1 MCSLVGL
8 GARNLT
14 PPRTTGI
21 APNAFAPYT
30 FLMNRSNTPLSILLS
45 ILLLTGATGAA
56 SAQGGVW
63 GNLDQ
68 GRWTVG
74 FHVLDT
80 VDNTRTFAPRF
91 DADGNS
97 RGSTPRPIRLCIWY
111 PAAGAR
117 GGAMAA
123 RDYTRYIG
131 MPGRTVSRVTVAEW
145 ERAERALITRM
156 TKHEFTD
163 AEWERVMSL
172 PTAAHY
178 DEPAAEGRFPVILTC
193 AGPQRNPVFF
203 EYLASHGYI
212 VVSIPGVG
220 RFTEQAIEFTPNPE
234 SIEMAVQDLQF
245 VYAWLHERPRA
256 DLDRLGLWAFSS
268 LSIYTTQ
275 FQLRNMAARAMLHVE
290 GWEGFVRGREILEET
305 PFYDPAAIR
314 VPYMLL
320 KKEKEEALAQYA
332 SDGTVFESFLY
343 SPRYRV
349 LVAGA
354 DHGDFNSMS
363 VTRYATAEKQQLF
376 ENACRISR
384 AFFDTY
390 LKSDEEAG
398 KHLDELLQSGRA
410 ASELRFEILPAAAP
424 VPPTE
429 AEVIAAFEG
438 GRDAQ
443 RAAMDRISEVLE
455 SDGTLPYHEH
465 VLSRFGRRLLR
476 EGRAPDAAVVF
487 RVITRVFP
495 TRSDPW
501 DELADALEAA
511 GDRDGAAAAAQK
523 ALELLPGDDSL
534 SDEDRARMRLSL
546 QQKIDRLSGGS

>member
-1 MCSLVGL
+1 MRNSPALWTLLLLL
-8 GARNLT
+8 GAG
-14 PPRTTGI
+14 P
-21 APNAFAPYT
+21 AF
-30 FLMNRSNTPLSILLS
+30 
-45 ILLLTGATGAA
+45 
-56 SAQGGVW
+56 AQGGIW
-63 GNLDQ
+63 GSLEP

-97 RGSTPRPIRLCIWY
+97 GGSTPRPIRLCIWY

-117 GGAMAA
+117 GSAMAA

-131 MPGRTVSRVTVAEW
+131 MPGRSVSRVTVAEW
-145 ERAERALITRM
+145 ERAERELITRV

-163 AEWERVMSL
+163 AEWERIMSR

-178 DEPAAEGRFPVILTC
+178 DEPPAEGRFPVILTC
-193 AGPQRNPVFF
+193 TGPQRNPVFF
-203 EYLASHGYI
+203 EYLASHGY
-212 VVSIPGVG
+212 VVVTVPGVG

-268 LSIYTTQ
+268 LSIYTMQ
-275 FQLRNMAARAMLHVE
+275 FQLRNMVARAILHVE
-290 GWEGFVRGREILEET
+290 GWEGFLRGREILDET

-320 KKEKEEALAQYA
+320 KKQKEEALARYA
-332 SDGTVFESFLY
+332 SDGTVFESLIY
-343 SPRYRV
+343 APRYRV
-349 LVAGA
+349 LMAGA
-354 DHGDFNSMS
+354 DHGDFNSMA
-363 VTRYATAEKQQLF
+363 VTRYATPEKQRLF
-376 ENACRISR
+376 EDACRISR
-384 AFFDTY
+384 AFFDTH
-390 LKSDEEAG
+390 LKGDDEAG
-398 KHLDELLQSGRA
+398 KYLDELLQSGQA
-410 ASELRFEILPAAAP
+410 AAELRFEILPASEP

-429 AEVIAAFEG
+429 AELIAAFEG
-438 GRDAQ
+438 DRDAQ
-443 RAAMDRISEVLE
+443 RAAMDRINEVLE
-455 SDGTLPYHEH
+455 NGGALPYREH

-487 RVITRVFP
+487 RVMTRVFP

-501 DELADALEAA
+501 DELANALEAA
-511 GDRDGAAAAAQK
+511 GDRDGATAAAQK

-534 SDEDRARMRLSL
+534 TAEERDRIRLSL
-546 QQKIDRLSGGS
+546 QQKIDRLGGGQGTEP